1 MKFKVKPPKMGK
13 KAAMPAAMPASMPA
27 DGMADMSAMPMKGYK
42 SGGSV
47 TPRGNGVTR
56 VSKTCKLY

>member
-13 KAAMPAAMPASMPA
+13 KAAMPAAMPA